1 MTMERDGGGV
11 PAVPAPS
18 ADALPPAGPRSRWR
32 RWVVPGLAGGLVL
45 VLGLVSLVGLRV
57 LGVWTP
63 RSPGPAA
70 EATAG
75 PGMPAPPS
83 PFAGTPAAGFAEGAA
98 GIVLPPVEPV
108 GDFTADYVAEAL
120 TQVRQALVAA
130 RLAPGMLVDHD
141 PGPLVG
147 LVADAQ
153 QPAMREAFDSATFA
167 TFATQVADGA
177 VLMPA
182 PPRVAGEISYRA
194 TTAERDLPVLE
205 VVSNFVWVYAFQPP
219 DAARAGATIVVVRDA
234 LRWEGRYDRA
244 WLESSRGMWLA
255 DAASYGWGVDCDAYQ
270 KGLIRPGRFADPA
283 QHVAVAFDPERPLPS
298 GDGC

>member
-1 MTMERDGGGV
+1 MARDGGGV
-11 PAVPAPS
+11 PALPPPS
-18 ADALPPAGPRSRWR
+18 ADPLLSAGPRSRWR
-32 RWVVPGLAGGLVL
+32 RWAVPGLAGGLVL

-70 EATAG
+70 ETTAG
-75 PGMPAPPS
+75 PGTPAPPS

-98 GIVLPPVEPV
+98 GIVLPPAEPV
-108 GDFTADYVAEAL
+108 GDFTANDVAEAL
-120 TQVRQALVAA
+120 TQVRQALIAA
-130 RLAPGMLVDHD
+130 RLDQTMLVDHD
-141 PGPLVG
+141 PASFVG
-147 LVADAQ
+147 RLATAQ
-153 QPAMREAFDSATFA
+153 QRAMQEVFDSATFA
-167 TFATQVADGA
+167 TFATQVAEDA

-205 VVSNFVWVYAFQPP
+205 VVTNFVWVYAFQPP

-244 WLESSRGMWLA
+244 WLETSRGMWLA

-270 KGLIRPGRFADPA
+270 KGMIRPGRLADPA
-283 QHVAVAFDPERPLPS
+283 QHSAVAFDPERPLPS
-298 GDGC
+298 RDGC